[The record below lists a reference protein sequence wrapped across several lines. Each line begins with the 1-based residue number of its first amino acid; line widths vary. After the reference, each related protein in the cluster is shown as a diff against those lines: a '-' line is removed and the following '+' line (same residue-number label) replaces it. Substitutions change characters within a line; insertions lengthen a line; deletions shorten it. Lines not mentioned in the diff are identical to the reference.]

1 MVSVWHMVMQSE
13 STFFAKVKPA
23 TLMRKVRWIASIIN
37 GILTTFFEKRQLLIH
52 ERVLVTRPRD
62 RLRTHLLCIFLRK
75 I

>member
-23 TLMRKVRWIASIIN
+23 TLMR
-37 GILTTFFEKRQLLIH
+37 KRQLLIH